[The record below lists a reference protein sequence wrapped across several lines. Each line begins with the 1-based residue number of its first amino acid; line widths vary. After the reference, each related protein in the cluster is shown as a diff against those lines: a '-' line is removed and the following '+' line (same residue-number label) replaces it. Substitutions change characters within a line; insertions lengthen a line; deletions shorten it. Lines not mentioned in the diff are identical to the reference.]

1 MFRPGRVWHGY
12 VRQARRDRAGF
23 VEARRGAAGYLKGGD
38 FMVYKWKIPGVMPVD
53 AQTAGEEIDRLYQS
67 KGRIL
72 PEDVVEA
79 SKDESAPL
87 HSCFEWNDTVAAHK
101 YRCGQAASL
110 IRLIVAEDYSASSEG
125 VRAFVHIQDSY
136 KPISVVVNSQDQMS
150 ELLRS
155 ALAELSAFRKKYQS
169 LSELSPVFEAIE
181 EVTV

>member
-1 MFRPGRVWHGY
+1 M
-12 VRQARRDRAGF
+12 
-23 VEARRGAAGYLKGGD
+23 AGYLKGGD

-72 PEDVVEA
+72 PEDIVEA

-87 HSCFEWNDTVAAHK
+87 HPCFEWNDTVAAHK
-101 YRCGQAASL
+101 YRCGQAAFL
-110 IRLIVAEDYSASSEG
+110 IRLIVAEDYSTSSSES

-181 EVTV
+181 EVTA

>member
-1 MFRPGRVWHGY
+1 
-12 VRQARRDRAGF
+12 
-23 VEARRGAAGYLKGGD
+23 
-38 FMVYKWKIPGVMPVD
+38 MVYKWKIPGVMPVD
-53 AQTAGEEIDRLYQS
+53 AQTAGEEIGRLYQS

-87 HSCFEWNDTVAAHK
+87 HPCFEWNDTVAAHK

-110 IRLIVAEDYSASSEG
+110 IRLIVAEDYSASSSEN
-125 VRAFVHIQDSY
+125 VRAFVHTQDSY

-181 EVTV
+181 EVTA